1 MSQETPT
8 LRDPRGDRPGLAEF
22 NIKLALDRTTL
33 TWISTTLTM
42 ASFGFGMVAFFRTLQ
57 QRSPS
62 AGTAHLHQGAIHFG
76 VALIVMGLLA
86 MMGAGLSHWFT
97 LRRLQRGESPVLSP
111 WPLSMTVAMLFSVI
125 GLVGLWEL
133 LR

>member
-1 MSQETPT
+1 MNQVMPT
-8 LRDPRGDRPGLAEF
+8 LLEPRGERPGLAEF

-33 TWISTTLTM
+33 SWISTSLTM

-62 AGTAHLHQGAIHFG
+62 AESEHLHQGAIHFG
-76 VALIVMGLLA
+76 VALIVVGLVA
-86 MMGAGLSHWFT
+86 MMCAGLSHWFI
-97 LRRLQRGESPVLSP
+97 LRRIQRGEVPALSP
-111 WPLSMTVAMLFSVI
+111 WPLSISVALLFSVI

-133 LR
+133 LS

>member
-1 MSQETPT
+1 MNQVMPT
-8 LRDPRGDRPGLAEF
+8 LLEPRGERPGLAEF

-33 TWISTTLTM
+33 SWIITSLTM

-62 AGTAHLHQGAIHFG
+62 AESEHLHQGAIHFG
-76 VALIVMGLLA
+76 VALIVVGLVA
-86 MMGAGLSHWFT
+86 MMCAGLSHWFS
-97 LRRLQRGESPVLSP
+97 LRRLQRGEAPALSP
-111 WPLSMTVAMLFSVI
+111 WPLSITVALLFSVI

-133 LR
+133 LS